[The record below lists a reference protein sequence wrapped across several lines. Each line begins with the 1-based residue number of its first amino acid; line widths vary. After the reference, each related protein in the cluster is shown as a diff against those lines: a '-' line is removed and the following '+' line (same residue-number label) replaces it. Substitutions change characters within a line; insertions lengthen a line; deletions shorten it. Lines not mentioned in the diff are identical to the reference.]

1 METRQMNLF
10 ESTFDRFLIDRPIR
24 LIELFAGIGAQSK
37 ALENLG
43 ADFESHRVVEWSCNS
58 IIAYNAIHVGDF
70 NDYSQNLTKEEILER
85 VRGVS
90 IDYNKPAT
98 DAELLR
104 RGEKWLRKLYSSM
117 VAIKDLC
124 PDVSRVHAEDLGIT
138 EREQYCYILT
148 YSFPCQDLSVAGR
161 GKGMSKGSGT
171 RSGLLW
177 EVERILNELKARE
190 QLPHVLVMENVPQ
203 VCCDKNAK
211 DWESWLQALETMG
224 YTNYFDVL
232 NAKDYGIPQNRKR
245 CFCVSLL
252 GELGYSFPKRIPLAH
267 RLKDF
272 LDEGISEKYYLKQ
285 RIIDSFLRNY
295 VPKEDDAFVVASRG
309 RNPDNPNDRSKGA
322 KLTQRLEPNKEGLS
336 NTLTTVDKD
345 NYVCDGRIIETG
357 SLNYYGFRSENVV
370 LSPKGISTAILA
382 RDSNGPKKILEAGK
396 LPGVGY
402 ESDARVYSQNG
413 LSPTLMTKGMGGQKN
428 ILEAI
433 PIPTA
438 NSKGFELATEGDG
451 VLPTW
456 KGARGTV
463 QKQSCPTI
471 MTDGNTIGVV
481 VRKESKDDG

>member
-1 METRQMNLF
+1 MQKTSGLQR
-10 ESTFDRFLIDRPIR
+10 
-24 LIELFAGIGAQSK
+24 
-37 ALENLG
+37 
-43 ADFESHRVVEWSCNS
+43 
-58 IIAYNAIHVGDF
+58 
-70 NDYSQNLTKEEILER
+70 ER
-85 VRGVS
+85 
-90 IDYNKPAT
+90 
-98 DAELLR
+98 
-104 RGEKWLRKLYSSM
+104 
-117 VAIKDLC
+117 
-124 PDVSRVHAEDLGIT
+124 
-138 EREQYCYILT
+138 YCYILT
-148 YSFPCQDLSVAGR
+148 YSFPCQDLSLAGK
-161 GKGMSKGSGT
+161 GKGMGKGSGT

-177 EVERILNELKARE
+177 EVERILRELKARG

-203 VCCDKNAK
+203 VCSEKNAK

-224 YTNYFDVL
+224 YTNYFDVI

-252 GELGYSFPKRIPLAH
+252 GQYGYSFPKRIPLAH
-267 RLKDF
+267 RLRDF

-285 RIIDSFLRNY
+285 RIIDSFLKSY
-295 VPKEDDAFVVASRG
+295 VPKDDDAFVVASRG
-309 RNPDNPNDRSKGA
+309 RNLDNPSDRSKGA

-345 NYVCDGRIIETG
+345 NYVCDGRIIEAG

-370 LSPKGISTAILA
+370 LSPKGISTTILA
-382 RDSNGPKKILEAGK
+382 RDSYGPKKILEVGGK
-396 LPGVGY
+396 
-402 ESDARVYSQNG
+402 
-413 LSPTLMTKGMGGQKN
+413 KN
-428 ILEAI
+428 VLEAI

-481 VRKESKDDG
+481 VRKESKDG

>member
-1 METRQMNLF
+1 MSLF
-10 ESTFDRFLIDRPIR
+10 ESSFERFEIDRPIR

-70 NDYSQNLTKEEILER
+70 GDHSQNLTKDEILER

-98 DAELLR
+98 DTELLR
-104 RGEKWLRKLYSSM
+104 KGEKWLRRLYSSM

-138 EREQYCYILT
+138 ERERYCYILT
-148 YSFPCQDLSVAGR
+148 YSFPCQDLSLAGK

-203 VCCDKNAK
+203 VCAEKNAK
-211 DWESWLQALETMG
+211 DWESWLQALESMG
-224 YTNYFDVL
+224 YTNYFDIL

-252 GELGYSFPKRIPLAH
+252 GQYGYSFPKRIPLAH
-267 RLKDF
+267 RLKDL

-285 RIIDSFLRNY
+285 RIIDSFLRSY
-295 VPKEDDAFVVASRG
+295 TPKEDDAFVVASRG
-309 RNPDNPNDRSKGA
+309 RNQDNPSDRSKGA

-345 NYVCDGRIIETG
+345 NYVCDGRIVEAGRLDIY
-357 SLNYYGFRSENVV
+357 NFKSEKVV
-370 LSPKGISTAILA
+370 FSPEGASPTILA
-382 RDSNGPKKILEAGK
+382 RDYRGPKKILE
-396 LPGVGY
+396 
-402 ESDARVYSQNG
+402 
-413 LSPTLMTKGMGGQKN
+413 T
-428 ILEAI
+428 I

-438 NSKGFELATEGDG
+438 NSKGFELAHEGDG

>member
-1 METRQMNLF
+1 MEARQMSLF
-10 ESTFDRFLIDRPIR
+10 ESTFDRFVIDRPIR

-70 NDYSQNLTKEEILER
+70 NDYSKNLTKEEILER

-104 RGEKWLRKLYSSM
+104 RGEKWLRRLYSSM

-124 PDVSRVHAEDLGIT
+124 PDVSKVHAEDLGIT
-138 EREQYCYILT
+138 ERERYCYILT
-148 YSFPCQDLSVAGR
+148 YSFPCQDLSTAGR
-161 GKGMSKGSGT
+161 HAGMSKGSGT

-177 EVERILNELKARE
+177 EVERILKELKARE

-203 VCCDKNAK
+203 VCSEKNAK

-252 GELGYSFPKRIPLAH
+252 GQYGYSFPKRIPLAH
-267 RLKDF
+267 RLRDF
-272 LDEGISEKYYLKQ
+272 LDEGIGEKYYLKQ
-285 RIIDSFLRNY
+285 RIIDLFLKSY
-295 VPKEDDAFVVASRG
+295 V
-309 RNPDNPNDRSKGA
+309 
-322 KLTQRLEPNKEGLS
+322 PNKEGLP
-336 NTLTTVDKD
+336 NTLATVDKN
-345 NYVCDGRIIETG
+345 NYVCDGRIIEAG

-370 LSPKGISTAILA
+370 LSPKGISTTILA
-382 RDSNGPKKILEAGK
+382 RDSYGPKKILEEG
-396 LPGVGY
+396 
-402 ESDARVYSQNG
+402 R
-413 LSPTLMTKGMGGQKN
+413 KN
-428 ILEAI
+428 VLEAI

-481 VRKESKDDG
+481 VRKESKDE

>member
-1 METRQMNLF
+1 MEARQMSLF
-10 ESTFDRFLIDRPIR
+10 ESTFDRFTIDRTIR

-43 ADFESHRVVEWSCNS
+43 ADFERHRVVEWSCNS

-70 NDYSQNLTKEEILER
+70 NDYSKNLTKEEVLGR

-104 RGEKWLRKLYSSM
+104 RGEKWLRRLYSSM
-117 VAIKDLC
+117 VAIKDFC

-138 EREQYCYILT
+138 EIDKYCYILT
-148 YSFPCQDLSVAGR
+148 YSFPCQDLSIAGK

-177 EVERILNELKARE
+177 EVERILKELKARG

-203 VCCDKNAK
+203 VCSEKNAK

-245 CFCVSLL
+245 CFCISLL
-252 GELGYSFPKRIPLAH
+252 GQYGYSFPKRIPLAH
-267 RLKDF
+267 RLRDF
-272 LDEGISEKYYLKQ
+272 LDDGIGEKYYLKQ
-285 RIIDSFLRNY
+285 QLVDSFLKCY
-295 VPKEDDAFVVASRG
+295 SPKYYDNLVAS
-309 RNPDNPNDRSKGA
+309 S
-322 KLTQRLEPNKEGLS
+322 S
-336 NTLTTVDKD
+336 
-345 NYVCDGRIIETG
+345 GRIIEAG
-357 SLNYYGFRSENVV
+357 SLNYYGFESENVV
-370 LSPKGISTAILA
+370 LSPKGISTTILA
-382 RDSNGPKKILEAGK
+382 RDSYGPKKILEEG
-396 LPGVGY
+396 
-402 ESDARVYSQNG
+402 E
-413 LSPTLMTKGMGGQKN
+413 QKN
-428 ILEAI
+428 ITEAI

-438 NSKGFELATEGDG
+438 NSKGFELAQEGDG

-481 VRKESKDDG
+481 VRKESKDEG